1 MLYFSGSADD
11 LRSVRSIDYN
21 KPVYLLMSGGGT
33 RENEEDDDFSEFRTH
48 HACRSISVLSLC
60 STFIVKIT
68 AYGELL

>member
-11 LRSVRSIDYN
+11 LRSVRSIDSKCHN

-68 AYGELL
+68 